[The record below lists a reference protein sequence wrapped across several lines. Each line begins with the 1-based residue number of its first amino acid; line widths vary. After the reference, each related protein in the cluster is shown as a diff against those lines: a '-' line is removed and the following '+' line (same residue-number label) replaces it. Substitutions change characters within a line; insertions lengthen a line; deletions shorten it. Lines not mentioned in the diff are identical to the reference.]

1 MTHEPQTPGPHP
13 SELHE
18 LLLRAVPLN
27 SHGRKTIMHLS
38 ELMSVTKATIWHWIK
53 KDFLPPE
60 RASQV
65 VDLAEGRVTLDEL
78 HRFVYPK

>member
-1 MTHEPQTPGPHP
+1 MTQENSPPGLHP

-18 LLLRAVPLN
+18 LLLRATPLN
-27 SHGRKTIMHLS
+27 KYGRRTIMHLS
-38 ELMSVTKATIWHWIK
+38 EVMGVTKATIWHWIK

-65 VDLAEGRVTLDEL
+65 VELSNNTVTLDEL